1 MESATHPHDRPWNST
16 RRRDRL
22 PERLRALPLPRPEL
36 VALLGL
42 AALLYLWALS
52 KNGWANDYYSAAV
65 RSMAG
70 SWHDFLY
77 GSFDAKGLMTV
88 DKPPLALWVEA
99 LSAKVFGFDPLAI
112 LVPQALMGVA
122 SVGLLYDLT
131 RRRWGRTAG
140 TVAGLALA
148 LTPVVVAISRHNNPD
163 ALLVLCSVSALWCF
177 VRALERG
184 ATRWLVLAGA
194 CVGLGFEAKM
204 GAALMVVPGMALAWL
219 WVAPRGR
226 RLAIR
231 QLAVAGAALVAVALA
246 WPVLVWLTPASA
258 RPWISGTGDNSIWS
272 LIWEYNGLGR
282 LEGQTG
288 GPGNLG
294 AGGTFGGPTGAFRL
308 LNEALGGQA
317 GWLLGAAL
325 AGGVGIAALSRLRRD
340 DPRTGWIIAVGGAF
354 GVTAVAFSFAGGIFH
369 PYYTSLLAPFA
380 AALVGATVGQVL
392 AGERGDATSPAADP
406 RPGAA
411 ASGDRGGA
419 DATLG
424 GDRGQATLAVSG
436 EHGSETVAAS
446 GGHGSET
453 VAVSGDHGGPIAT
466 RIVGAVAIGLGAIVE
481 LVVVDHSASDLDWLV
496 APLVAVSVAAVGA
509 LLFADALAGRLGGRA
524 TAWRVRM
531 AALACGLG
539 ILLVGPA
546 IWSVDTLGH
555 PTSGTFPA
563 GGPESASMG
572 GPGGIGGPGGP
583 GGIGAGHGG
592 TTSGPGGATSGPGGT
607 TSGPGG
613 ATSLPGGTTSGPGGG
628 MSGPTGSGNGGPPST
643 SGGFEG
649 GPPSFGGA
657 EDGGMSGLPSP
668 AGSEGGELPRFGGEG
683 TEAGELP
690 GIEGSE
696 SGSSGLPGG
705 ERGAGTA
712 GSGGGTVG
720 ELFGESGSTA
730 GGLPSL
736 GAGGSGSSSTGGGPG
751 GMFGGEDLSSIL
763 AYTEAHG
770 GGTIAID
777 SQSGAAASI
786 IESGA
791 EVAGIG
797 GFSGKESSVSAAW
810 LEERIA
816 NGDIAWIYTSGLG
829 GAMGGTGTG
838 VGTGGAGAKAGT
850 GAGGPSGGEGAPGG
864 GFGGDTRTGSES
876 AIDTVVESCTA
887 IPTSAY
893 GSSSES
899 ESSASVGAPFG
910 GAGGGTLYKCGG
922 S

>member
-1 MESATHPHDRPWNST
+1 MESATHPHHRSWNST
-16 RRRDRL
+16 RLRDRL

-36 VALLGL
+36 AVLLGL
-42 AALLYLWALS
+42 AALLYLWGLS
-52 KNGWANDYYSAAV
+52 QNGWANDYYSAAV

-88 DKPPLALWVEA
+88 DKPPAALWVEA
-99 LSAKVFGFDPLAI
+99 LSVKLFAFNSPAI

-131 RRRWGRTAG
+131 RRRWGRVAG

-163 ALLVLCSVSALWCF
+163 ALLVLCSVGALWCL
-177 VRALERG
+177 VRALEQG
-184 ATRWLVLAGA
+184 ATKWLVLGGV

-204 GAALMVVPGMALAWL
+204 GAALMVLPGMALAYL

-226 RLAIR
+226 LVAIR

-246 WPVLVWLTPASA
+246 WPVLVWLTPAAS
-258 RPWISGTGDNSIWS
+258 RPWISGTSDNSIWS

-325 AGGVGIAALSRLRRD
+325 AGGVGIAALSRLRRT

-392 AGERGDATSPAADP
+392 AVERGAASFGGD
-406 RPGAA
+406 GAA
-411 ASGDRGGA
+411 SAAAPGRGSAGATNGGRRDGDDTVADGRRGGREA
-419 DATLG
+419 V
-424 GDRGQATLAVSG
+424 LA
-436 EHGSETVAAS
+436 
-446 GGHGSET
+446 
-453 VAVSGDHGGPIAT
+453 
-466 RIVGAVAIGLGAIVE
+466 RMVGAIAIGLGAIVE
-481 LVVVDHSASDLDWLV
+481 LVVIDNSASDLGWLV
-496 APLVAVSVAAVGA
+496 VPLVVVSVGTVAA
-509 LLFADALAGRLGGRA
+509 LLFADGISSRLGDRSKA
-524 TAWRVRM
+524 ARLRF
-531 AALACGLG
+531 AALAVGIG

-555 PTSGTFPA
+555 PTSSTFPA
-563 GGPESASMG
+563 GGPESASTMG
-572 GPGGIGGPGGP
+572 GPGGMGGGPGGR
-583 GGIGAGHGG
+583 
-592 TTSGPGGATSGPGGT
+592 T
-607 TSGPGG
+607 
-613 ATSLPGGTTSGPGGG
+613 
-628 MSGPTGSGNGGPPST
+628 GGPPGT
-643 SGGFEG
+643 RGGAEG
-649 GPPSFGGA
+649 GAMPGFGGTEGGGTGSPPSFGG
-657 EDGGMSGLPSP
+657 
-668 AGSEGGELPRFGGEG
+668 SES
-683 TEAGELP
+683 GELP
-690 GIEGSE
+690 GLGSA
-696 SGSSGLPGG
+696 S
-705 ERGAGTA
+705 TA
-712 GSGGGTVG
+712 TGGGTVN
-720 ELFGESGSTA
+720 ELFGQTSSGLTA
-730 GGLPSL
+730 GGPPSMSGGMA
-736 GAGGSGSSSTGGGPG
+736 GAGA

-763 AYTEAHG
+763 TYTEAHG
-770 GGTIAID
+770 GGAIAVD
-777 SQSGAAASI
+777 SQSGASASI

-810 LEERIA
+810 LEGRIA
-816 NGDIAWIYTSGLG
+816 GGDISWIYTSGLSGGMIGGPG
-829 GAMGGTGTG
+829 GAI
-838 VGTGGAGAKAGT
+838 
-850 GAGGPSGGEGAPGG
+850 
-864 GFGGDTRTGSES
+864 GGDTRTGSES

-887 IPTSAY
+887 ISASAY
-893 GSSSES
+893 GTASES
-899 ESSASVGAPFG
+899 GTTAATGS
-910 GAGGGTLYKCGG
+910 GTLYECGG

>member
-1 MESATHPHDRPWNST
+1 MESATHPHRRSWNST
-16 RRRDRL
+16 RLRDRL

-36 VALLGL
+36 AVLLGL

-88 DKPPLALWVEA
+88 DKPPAALWVQA
-99 LSAKVFGFDPLAI
+99 LSVKLFGFNSLAI

-131 RRRWGRTAG
+131 RRRWGRIAG

-148 LTPVVVAISRHNNPD
+148 LTPIVVAISRHNNPD
-163 ALLVLCSVSALWCF
+163 ALLVLCSVGALWCF
-177 VRALERG
+177 MRALEKG
-184 ATRWLVLAGA
+184 ATKWLVLAGV

-226 RLAIR
+226 LVALR
-231 QLAVAGAALVAVALA
+231 QLAWAGAALAAVALA
-246 WPVLVWLTPASA
+246 WPVLVWLTPAAS
-258 RPWISGTGDNSIWS
+258 RPWISGTSDNSIWS

-325 AGGVGIAALSRLRRD
+325 AGGIGIAALSRLRRT

-392 AGERGDATSPAADP
+392 AVERGRGSKSGAVQMSGAVATEE
-406 RPGAA
+406 
-411 ASGDRGGA
+411 RGG
-419 DATLG
+419 
-424 GDRGQATLAVSG
+424 REATLA
-436 EHGSETVAAS
+436 
-446 GGHGSET
+446 
-453 VAVSGDHGGPIAT
+453 
-466 RIVGAVAIGLGAIVE
+466 RMVGAMAIGLGAIVE
-481 LVVVDHSASDLDWLV
+481 LVVIDHSASDLDWLI
-496 APLVAVSVAAVGA
+496 APLVIVSVAAVVA

-524 TAWRVRM
+524 TGARVRL
-531 AALACGLG
+531 AALACAVG
-539 ILLVGPA
+539 ILLAGPA

-555 PTSGTFPA
+555 PTSSTFPA

-572 GPGGIGGPGGP
+572 GMGGGPGGM
-583 GGIGAGHGG
+583 G
-592 TTSGPGGATSGPGGT
+592 GPG
-607 TSGPGG
+607 
-613 ATSLPGGTTSGPGGG
+613 
-628 MSGPTGSGNGGPPST
+628 GSGNGGPPSFGGSE
-643 SGGFEG
+643 SGGIG
-649 GPPSFGGA
+649 GPPSFG
-657 EDGGMSGLPSP
+657 
-668 AGSEGGELPRFGGEG
+668 
-683 TEAGELP
+683 EAGES
-690 GIEGSE
+690 GSE
-696 SGSSGLPGG
+696 SS
-705 ERGAGTA
+705 A
-712 GSGGGTVG
+712 VG
-720 ELFGESGSTA
+720 ELFGESSSGSTA
-730 GGLPSL
+730 TGGPPSM
-736 GAGGSGSSSTGGGPG
+736 GAGGMAAG

-770 GGTIAID
+770 GGTIAVD
-777 SQSGAAASI
+777 SQSGASAAI
-786 IESGA
+786 IEEGA

-816 NGDIAWIYTSGLG
+816 DGDITWIYTSSLG
-829 GAMGGTGTG
+829 GGT
-838 VGTGGAGAKAGT
+838 TGGAPSAG
-850 GAGGPSGGEGAPGG
+850 GESGPSGEGASTGG
-864 GFGGDTRTGSES
+864 LGGDTRTGSES
-876 AIDTVVESCTA
+876 AIDSVVESCAA
-887 IPTSAY
+887 ISSSAY
-893 GSSSES
+893 GSSAESETSES
-899 ESSASVGAPFG
+899 TG
-910 GAGGGTLYKCGG
+910 GSGTLYRCEG